1 MFITIKHIFMET
13 CFCHGIQIFK
23 LHVTL
28 VHNSDFSSQNCNI
41 KINSEKKIQLLDVN
55 LQLWEKVILFFSPL
69 QKQTIAR
76 TRTACIN
83 V

>member
-28 VHNSDFSSQNCNI
+28 VHNSDFFFSESQDMNF
-41 KINSEKKIQLLDVN
+41 KFWEKKITITRCKLA
-55 LQLWEKVILFFSPL
+55 ILRKSFDFL
-69 QKQTIAR
+69 VHCRNEQELH
-76 TRTACIN
+76 